1 MPGTEA
7 VMDTDRG
14 DRESASR
21 TRGSAGPGPPRE
33 SPATAGPP
41 WAVSEPSASRAA
53 SARPQ
58 QRPVSLRDRDES
70 DPERRAVEL
79 AQRGRIILDVSI
91 ADLEAAEAV
100 HGAFHPIAWH
110 FRNACNEARR
120 SWERLRAELGTKAL
134 EAALDRPPL
143 VILPLGED
151 KDGSGPGSGLPRAV
165 LIVIAG
171 RTYCLQRIAGTELA
185 PVQWRLTRPH
195 PPLEDG
201 PYYACRLADG
211 STQCDCAEWTYQIA
225 DDGDPRQAH
234 CKHLAALAAL
244 GWV

>member
-1 MPGTEA
+1 L
-7 VMDTDRG
+7 
-14 DRESASR
+14 RE
-21 TRGSAGPGPPRE
+21 
-33 SPATAGPP
+33 
-41 WAVSEPSASRAA
+41 
-53 SARPQ
+53 
-58 QRPVSLRDRDES
+58 RDES

-100 HGAFHPIAWH
+100 HGAFDPITWH

-120 SWERLRAELGTKAL
+120 SWERLRAELGTRTL
-134 EAALDRPPL
+134 EAALNQPPL
-143 VILPLGED
+143 VVLTLGED
-151 KDGSGPGSGLPRAV
+151 AEASLSGTPRAV
-165 LIVIAG
+165 LIVIGG
-171 RTYCLQRIAGTELA
+171 RTYCTQRVSGTELA

-225 DDGDPRQAH
+225 DLGDTRRAL

-244 GWV
+244 GWI